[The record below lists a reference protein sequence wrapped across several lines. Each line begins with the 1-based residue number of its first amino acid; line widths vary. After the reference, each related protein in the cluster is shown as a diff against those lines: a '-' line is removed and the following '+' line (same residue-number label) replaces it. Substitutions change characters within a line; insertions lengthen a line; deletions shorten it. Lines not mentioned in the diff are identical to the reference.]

1 MALAWGLAGIFLAV
15 ALAGMGS
22 IFGVSLAGQTA
33 AGVMTEEPKLFGK
46 FLILVALPGTQGIYG
61 FAIGFM
67 FVLKLAANLDM
78 DTAHGLYIFFS
89 CLPIAF
95 AGLFSG
101 LWQGKVCASGINL
114 TVKQPNESGKALIMA
129 AFVEF
134 YAILGFIISFMA
146 WLNFD
151 QLVK

>member
-33 AGVMTEEPKLFGK
+33 AGVMTEEPKHFGK

-67 FVLKLAANLDM
+67 FVLKLTANLDM
-78 DTAHGLYIFFS
+78 DTVQGLYILFS
-89 CLPIAF
+89 CLPIAI

-101 LWQGKVCASGINL
+101 LWQGKVCAAGINL
-114 TVKQPNESGKALIMA
+114 TIKQPNESGKALIMA

-146 WLNFD
+146 WLSFD
-151 QLVK
+151 KI